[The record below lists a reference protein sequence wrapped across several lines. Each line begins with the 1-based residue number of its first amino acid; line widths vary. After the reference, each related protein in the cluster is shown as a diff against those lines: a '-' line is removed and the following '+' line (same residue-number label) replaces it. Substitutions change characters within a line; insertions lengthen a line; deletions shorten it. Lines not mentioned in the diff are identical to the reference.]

1 MSHLSVVLK
10 LPCLFRRYFSC
21 LLAGFEIS
29 VETGHDMIYEV
40 KSQYVHFYFSLVWN
54 WAVFNVCFSYW
65 FLRNQFPLVTW
76 FLSPPL
82 SIGFP
87 KYFFLNRACTLQ
99 LFQLHPLLLY
109 CLFGGKSVWE
119 GKCYII
125 IRLYVYLDCNFYKFF
140 F

>member
-40 KSQYVHFYFSLVWN
+40 KSQYVHFYFSLAWN

-76 FLSPPL
+76 FLSPPFIYWVSQVLLPKQSLHFAAL
-82 SIGFP
+82 SASSTVII
-87 KYFFLNRACTLQ
+87 
-99 LFQLHPLLLY
+99 LFIWWEKCVRGEMLY
-109 CLFGGKSVWE
+109 NHK
-119 GKCYII
+119 II
-125 IRLYVYLDCNFYKFF
+125 CVPGL
-140 F
+140 